1 MRPNSD
7 RYLRPTGDVSL
18 NSGKI
23 CINKAWCDP
32 STSSTSPAELAYVD
46 DTYIHSCSDNLT
58 WIDNIDEDCSTYDAS
73 DCENREWDVPG

>member
-18 NSGKI
+18 DSGKI

-32 STSSTSPAELAYVD
+32 STQSVSPAHLSYVD
-46 DTYIHSCSDNLT
+46 DTYIHSCIDDSTFVDNEGDHCYNYIEAVCDYRL
-58 WIDNIDEDCSTYDAS
+58 
-73 DCENREWDVPG
+73 WDVPG